1 MDKIKVLKIVL
12 CVSLAFLVTALLVF
26 AVVTAVSSKDDNSR
40 KEGKTSEKQED
51 IKTADNPEK
60 ENVKTDDK
68 DKKDEVENPKKDD
81 NDDIKAGDPTE
92 TPTEKPEEPDNN
104 EITITPAVPDN
115 IVTPI
120 APDNNDNVVTPAVPD
135 NKDDIVTP
143 IVPDDNDI
151 TTTPV
156 VPPDSVEI
164 TVTPVIP
171 EVTNVPTEH
180 LKPDDKD
187 KDIPISEIE
196 GVESENGGILYRSP
210 HGNGKLVCI
219 DPGHQ
224 TKGNYK
230 EEPVAPGSSETKPKV
245 SSGTSGV
252 STKLPE
258 YKLNLTVSMQLKD
271 ELLSRGYDVVMTR
284 IINDVDITNIERA
297 MVANNN
303 NADVFI
309 RVHANSDD
317 RSSTKGILTISPTS
331 SNRYVSGIYNECY
344 LLSQCV
350 LNCMENSTGSTG
362 GIIWKTDTMSGINWS
377 EVPVTIVEMGY
388 MSNPDEDRKL
398 SDPDYQ
404 KKLVKGMA
412 DGIDDFF
419 VKKQ

>member
-60 ENVKTDDK
+60 ENAKTDDK

-92 TPTEKPEEPDNN
+92 KPEEPDNN
-104 EITITPAVPDN
+104 EITITPAVPDI

-120 APDNNDNVVTPAVPD
+120 TPDNKDNVVTPVVPD

-171 EVTNVPTEH
+171 EVTNVPTEP

>member
-60 ENVKTDDK
+60 ENAKTDDK

-104 EITITPAVPDN
+104 EITITPAVPDI

-120 APDNNDNVVTPAVPD
+120 TPDNKDNVVTPVVPD

-171 EVTNVPTEH
+171 EVTNVPTEP

>member
-60 ENVKTDDK
+60 ENAKTDDK

-120 APDNNDNVVTPAVPD
+120 APDNKDNVVTPAVPD
-135 NKDDIVTP
+135 NKDDLV
-143 IVPDDNDI
+143 
-151 TTTPV
+151 
-156 VPPDSVEI
+156 
-164 TVTPVIP
+164 
-171 EVTNVPTEH
+171 VTNVPTEP

>member
-51 IKTADNPEK
+51 IKTADNQDKGNAKTEDKEK
-60 ENVKTDDK
+60 QDK
-68 DKKDEVENPKKDD
+68 DENPQKDD
-81 NDDIKAGDPTE
+81 NDDINAGDPTE

-120 APDNNDNVVTPAVPD
+120 APDNKDNVVTPITPDNNDNVMTPAVPD
-135 NKDDIVTP
+135 NKDDIV
-143 IVPDDNDI
+143 
-151 TTTPV
+151 
-156 VPPDSVEI
+156 
-164 TVTPVIP
+164 
-171 EVTNVPTEH
+171 VTNVPTEP

-331 SNRYVSGIYNECY
+331 SNRYVAGIYNECY

-350 LNCMENSTGSTG
+350 LNCMENTTGSTG

>member
-104 EITITPAVPDN
+104 EITITQAVPDN

>member
-51 IKTADNPEK
+51 IKTADNQKKGNTKTEDKEK
-60 ENVKTDDK
+60 QDK
-68 DKKDEVENPKKDD
+68 DENPQKDD
-81 NDDIKAGDPTE
+81 NDDINA
-92 TPTEKPEEPDNN
+92 EKPTDKPEKPDKNEITITPAVPDNN
-104 EITITPAVPDN
+104 ETTVTPAVPDN

-120 APDNNDNVVTPAVPD
+120 APDNKDNVVTPIAPDNNDNVMTPAVPD
-135 NKDDIVTP
+135 IKDDLV
-143 IVPDDNDI
+143 
-151 TTTPV
+151 
-156 VPPDSVEI
+156 
-164 TVTPVIP
+164 
-171 EVTNVPTEH
+171 VTNVPTEP

-297 MVANNN
+297 MVANYN

-331 SNRYVSGIYNECY
+331 SNRYVAGIYNECY